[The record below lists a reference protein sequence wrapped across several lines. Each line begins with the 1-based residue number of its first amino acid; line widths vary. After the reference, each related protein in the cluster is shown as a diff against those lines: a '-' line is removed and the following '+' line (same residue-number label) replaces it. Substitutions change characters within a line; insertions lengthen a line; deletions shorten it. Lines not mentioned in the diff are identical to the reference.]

1 MGQLLLVNTI
11 DIVIIPLHLKGH
23 KMKKIGFKGTLLQ
36 LFEHCHKF
44 GPNTAGILNYDGWI
58 SAQLGIANN
67 ILPIRKFAPHQ
78 RCTVITYNNMNF
90 LAVDNEPLA
99 WLTENAAQKMPS
111 LHDLITTKQM
121 PISWNVRTK
130 PGFVYKA
137 SGVATRFR
145 DEGLKLAHIENAGKL
160 AVKPVHDLTERFLR
174 SLLLSNVFLFPSPR
188 VFDITLSNLPAGVTI
203 DQKRPEE
210 DKYVRSL
217 TKSWLE
223 SKLKGHQSSWNSS
236 LTPELQTISNWSKL
250 TSTILVEIRPKSS
263 TGSTPQA
270 APSKSKVPPVV
281 NSAKA
286 KCTPCPRISQA
297 KGRKVDGASA
307 VNVLKAWRLQC
318 PHAVRL
324 DCGPP
329 PAGNPKA
336 WLHFMVDGYID
347 GKDDFMTTKTN
358 ELIKGSQYN
367 GEVHFNGD
375 ATCEAIEEF
384 LAAYDACE
392 QYQDILKPSATYE
405 YSTLPAGRSQKRKF
419 DLNGFNGVEGFY
431 LYHD

>member
-11 DIVIIPLHLKGH
+11 DTVIIPLHLKGH
-23 KMKKIGFKGTLLQ
+23 KMKKIGFKGTLLE

-44 GPNTAGILNYDGWI
+44 GPNTVEILNYDGWI

-78 RCTVITYNNMNF
+78 RCTVIANNNMNF

-99 WLTENAAQKMPS
+99 WLTENAATKMPS
-111 LHDLITTKQM
+111 LRDLITTKRM
-121 PISWNVRTK
+121 PISWNVRSS

-145 DEGLKLAHIENAGKL
+145 DEGLKLAHIENAGML

-210 DKYVRSL
+210 DDYVRSL
-217 TKSWLE
+217 AKSWLE

-250 TSTILVEIRPKSS
+250 TSTILVEIRPKSGR
-263 TGSTPQA
+263 GSTPQA
-270 APSKSKVPPVV
+270 APSRPNVSPVA

-286 KCTPCPRISQA
+286 KCAPCPKRT
-297 KGRKVDGASA
+297 KGNAVDIATA
-307 VNVLKAWRLQC
+307 VDILKTWRLQC

-329 PAGNPKA
+329 PARNPKP

-347 GKDDFMTTKTN
+347 CKDDFTTTTTKQ
-358 ELIKGSQYN
+358 LIKGSQYN
-367 GEVHFNGD
+367 GKVHFNGD
-375 ATCEAIEEF
+375 ATCEAIDRF
-384 LAAYDACE
+384 LAAYDACG

-405 YSTLPAGRSQKRKF
+405 YKTLPVGQNQNRKF
-419 DLNGFNGVEGFY
+419 ALSGFNGVEGFY